1 MILKYGHALKGD
13 FSNCFYL
20 FSKAKAYRES
30 VTIKYRTQI
39 GDTSDMGIRV

>member
-1 MILKYGHALKGD
+1 MILKCEHALKGD

-30 VTIKYRTQI
+30 VTINYQIQI